1 MRILGIET
9 SCDETAVA
17 VYDESKG
24 LLSNLVS
31 SQMSV
36 HQPYGGVVPELAS
49 RDHQRKICLLIDQ
62 ALQTAQLCWADIDAI
77 AFTEGPGLLGALLVG
92 AATAQALAYSLQIPA
107 IPIHHL
113 EGHLLAPMLEDQHP
127 SFPFVGLLVSGG
139 HTLLMEVTN
148 IGQYRLLGESLDDA
162 AGEAFDKVAKLM
174 GLPMPGGPAVAK
186 LAEQGH
192 ASRFEFPR
200 PLLHQPNC
208 DFSFSGLKTHVR
220 NLYQKLQ
227 PTDTQTKADIAI
239 AFELAVVDCLVAK
252 AKRALSLCEV
262 KHLVIAGG
270 VSANQRLRQ
279 VLTAQLAEIG
289 AKVFYAKPAL
299 CVDNAAMI
307 AYAGLHRYR
316 ASQYASLA
324 VSPKARWPLTDVL
337 PIKT

>member
-17 VYDESKG
+17 IYDEEDG

-31 SQMSV
+31 SQMSL

-49 RDHQRKICLLIDQ
+49 RDHQKKICLLINE
-62 ALQTAQLCWADIDAI
+62 ALQSTNLAWQDIDAI

-92 AATAQALAYSLQIPA
+92 AATAQSLAYTLNIPA
-107 IPIHHL
+107 IPVHHL
-113 EGHLLAPMLEDQHP
+113 EGHLLAPLLEDQHP

-139 HTLLMEVTN
+139 HTLLMEVQS
-148 IGQYRLLGESLDDA
+148 IGNYTLLGESVDDA

-174 GLPMPGGPAVAK
+174 GLPMPGGPAVAQ
-186 LAEQGH
+186 LAAQGDPK
-192 ASRFEFPR
+192 RFEFPR

-208 DFSFSGLKTHVR
+208 NFSFSGLKTHVR

-227 PTDTQTKADIAI
+227 PVDNQTKADIAL

-252 AKRALSLCEV
+252 AKRALSTCGL

-279 VLTAQLAEIG
+279 VLTTQLGQIG
-289 AKVFYAKPAL
+289 AQVFYAKPAL
-299 CVDNAAMI
+299 CTDNAAMI
-307 AYAGLHRYR
+307 AYAGLYRYR
-316 ASQYASLA
+316 AGQYASLA
-324 VSPKARWPLTDVL
+324 ITPKARWPLKDVL
-337 PIKT
+337 PI

>member
-17 VYDESKG
+17 IYDESKG

-31 SQMSV
+31 SQMTV

-49 RDHQRKICLLIDQ
+49 RDHQRKICLLLDQ
-62 ALQTAQLCWADIDAI
+62 ALQTAQLDWADIDAI

-92 AATAQALAYSLQIPA
+92 AATAQALAYSLKIPA

-113 EGHLLAPMLEDQHP
+113 EGHLLAPLLEDQHP
-127 SFPFVGLLVSGG
+127 TFPFVGLLVSGG
-139 HTLLMEVTN
+139 HTLLMEVKN
-148 IGQYRLLGESLDDA
+148 IGQYTLLGESLDDA

-186 LAEQGH
+186 LAEQGNPK
-192 ASRFEFPR
+192 RFEFPR

-227 PTDTQTKADIAI
+227 PTDAQTKADIAI
-239 AFELAVVDCLVAK
+239 AFELAVVDCLVTK
-252 AKRALSLCEV
+252 AKRALSLCGV

-279 VLTAQLAEIG
+279 VLTTQLTEIG

-307 AYAGLHRYR
+307 AYAGLYRYR
-316 ASQYASLA
+316 AGQYASLA
-324 VSPKARWPLTDVL
+324 VAPKARWPLIDVL
-337 PIKT
+337 PI

>member
-17 VYDESKG
+17 IYDEKSG

-31 SQMSV
+31 SQMEV

-49 RDHQRKICLLIDQ
+49 RDHQKKICLLIEE
-62 ALQTAQLCWADIDAI
+62 ALQTAQLSWATIDAI
-77 AFTEGPGLLGALLVG
+77 AFTAGPGLLGALLVG
-92 AATAQALAYSLQIPA
+92 AATAQALAYSLNIPA
-107 IPIHHL
+107 IPVHHL
-113 EGHLLAPMLEDQHP
+113 EGHLLAPLLEDQRP

-139 HTLLMEVTN
+139 HTLLMEVQK
-148 IGQYRLLGESLDDA
+148 IGHYSLLGESLDDA

-174 GLPMPGGPAVAK
+174 GLPMPGGPAVAR
-186 LAEQGH
+186 LALQGDPT
-192 ASRFEFPR
+192 RFEFPR

-208 DFSFSGLKTHVR
+208 NFSFSGLKTHVR
-220 NLYQKLQ
+220 NLYQKST
-227 PTDTQTKADIAI
+227 PMTDQTKADIAV

-252 AKRALSLCEV
+252 AKRALSLCGL
-262 KHLVIAGG
+262 KDLVIAGG

-279 VLTAQLAEIG
+279 ALSTQLAEIG

-307 AYAGLHRYR
+307 AYAGLYRYK
-316 ASQYASLA
+316 ANQYASLA
-324 VSPKARWPLTDVL
+324 IEPKARWPLIDVL
-337 PIKT
+337 PL